1 MLSRLTGRLA
11 VGVLLLLILPLATLC
26 VGWRWYP
33 GEGNAFLLPLFWL
46 TETASSPWGA
56 ITSVILA
63 VWFIWR
69 LSLPGRQAIAVVAL
83 LAAVIVGGQA
93 IKSVVKETVAEP
105 RPYVL
110 WMENEYHIDDRAFY
124 EQGRKAR
131 AKMIE
136 QRLGQEARVPLWLSD
151 HWQRE
156 TGYSFPSGHTLF
168 TASWALMGIGLL
180 LPHRRYLDA
189 GVLMAWAVSVAGS
202 RLLLGMHWPIDLIVS
217 TLLSGLLALSACWV
231 AERKIFAKARRDE

>member
-1 MLSRLTGRLA
+1 MLRRLTGRLA
-11 VGVLLLLILPLATLC
+11 VGVLLLLILPLVVLC
-26 VGWRWYP
+26 IGWRWHP
-33 GEGNAFLLPLFWL
+33 GEANVFLLPLFWL

-56 ITSVILA
+56 ITSIILTL
-63 VWFIWR
+63 WFIWR
-69 LSLPGRQAIAVVAL
+69 LSLPGRQAIALVAL
-83 LAAVIVGGQA
+83 LAAAIVGGQV
-93 IKSVVKETVAEP
+93 IKSAVKETVAEP

-110 WMENEYHIDDRAFY
+110 WMENEYHIDARAFY

-131 AKMIE
+131 AKMIA
-136 QRLGQEARVPLWLSD
+136 QSLDQETRVPSWLSG

-168 TASWALMGIGLL
+168 TATWALLGMGLL
-180 LPHRRYLDA
+180 LPRRRYFSA

-217 TLLSGLLALSACWV
+217 TLLSGLLAFSACWI
-231 AERKIFAKARRDE
+231 AERKIFTTARENE